1 MSDIVQDI
9 INAKDHIRG
18 PWNWE
23 PKHPQVI
30 EGYIYLTQAQWD
42 AVLAAFPISE
52 ESPFYTPNR
61 AMLAWGI
68 PVKLLS
74 PGQHVTRPDGSV
86 LCVTSWGE
94 MYDIKHIDPVHVSY
108 QPLSLAPHS
117 YAYKPIV
124 DVELPGDDE
133 SDPSRVHEY

>member
-1 MSDIVQDI
+1 MSDIIKDI
-9 INAKDHIRG
+9 AAAISAVPPRVT
-18 PWNWE
+18 PE
-23 PKHPQVI
+23 HPQIIDGILYVTK
-30 EGYIYLTQAQWD
+30 EQFDGLLKYAD
-42 AVLAAFPISE
+42 DRPFEDRPPFSIS
-52 ESPFYTPNR
+52 
-61 AMLAWGI
+61 GI
-68 PVKLLS
+68 PVHILL
-74 PGQHVTRPDGSV
+74 PGQHVTREDGSV